1 MARRPARPGA
11 QPCPGSAARSPRAEV
26 DRHRPRPGRGGLAF
40 RAGRALPAGARPLP
54 HPLPHRVADA
64 PRRRSP
70 DLHRPRGGRHRA
82 PGRVRRGGGVQPR
95 VQAPPG
101 LAPRTVARTAPA
113 PDDFRNDPSG
123 PRRWAQ
129 VTLPALSVLDLVPVR
144 SGQATA
150 DALASTLS
158 LARVADRLGYQ
169 RYWLAEH
176 HNMPAVAATNP
187 PVLIALVAGATD
199 RIRVGS
205 GGVML
210 PNHAPLVVAEQFA
223 LLEAAFP
230 GRIDLGIGRAPGSDP
245 VTSYALRHGAGGV
258 SDEAVNRFPEYVD
271 NVLAMMEPAGVG
283 LSIQGR
289 TYPLKATP
297 GARSVPTI
305 WLLGSSDYSARLA
318 AEKGM
323 PYVFAHHFSGS
334 GTAEALELY
343 RSTFRPSP
351 ELLEPRT
358 FLTVNAVVAETEE
371 EAARL
376 ALPQLQAMLAL

>member
-1 MARRPARPGA
+1 MSDRR
-11 QPCPGSAARSPRAEV
+11 
-26 DRHRPRPGRGGLAF
+26 
-40 RAGRALPAGARPLP
+40 
-54 HPLPHRVADA
+54 
-64 PRRRSP
+64 
-70 DLHRPRGGRHRA
+70 
-82 PGRVRRGGGVQPR
+82 
-95 VQAPPG
+95 
-101 LAPRTVARTAPA
+101 T
-113 PDDFRNDPSG
+113 
-123 PRRWAQ
+123 
-129 VTLPALSVLDLVPVR
+129 ALSVLDLVPVR
-144 SGQATA
+144 GDQATS
-150 DALASTLS
+150 DAVAATLS
-158 LARVADRLGYQ
+158 LARVADELGYR

-187 PVLIALVAGATD
+187 PVLIALVAAATA
-199 RIRVGS
+199 RLRVGS

-258 SDEAVNRFPEYVD
+258 SDEAVTRFPEYVD
-271 NVLAMMEPAGVG
+271 NVLAMMEPDGVG
-283 LSIQGR
+283 LGIQGR

-297 GARSVPTI
+297 AARSVPTI

-318 AEKGM
+318 AEKGL

-343 RSTFRPSP
+343 RSGFRPSP
-351 ELLEPRT
+351 ELAEPGT

-371 EAARL
+371 EARRL
-376 ALPQLQAMLAL
+376 ALPQLLAMVALRTGGELRPQLSVEEAEKVDLPPAHRDLVEQMARRWVIDAPEAARARIEELAATYDVDEVMVHPVAGAWAGTEPAASPAREQTLRLLG